1 MKINE
6 NKLQK
11 IVVELNKV
19 CIFVV
24 NIKTN
29 IMKTLAATLINRGT
43 VTGIKA
49 GGDLIMRTYLLD
61 GAKFIMTEKVST
73 GQIVVDGRLP
83 RK

>member
-1 MKINE
+1 LKINE
-6 NKLQK
+6 NKLFF
-11 IVVELNKV
+11 IVVELKRV
-19 CIFVV
+19 CIFAL
-24 NIKTN
+24 NINTN

-49 GGDLIMRTYLLD
+49 EGDIVMRTYLLD
-61 GAKFIMTEKVST
+61 GAKFLMTENVST

>member
-1 MKINE
+1 
-6 NKLQK
+6 
-11 IVVELNKV
+11 
-19 CIFVV
+19 
-24 NIKTN
+24 
-29 IMKTLAATLINRGT
+29 MKTLAATLINRGT